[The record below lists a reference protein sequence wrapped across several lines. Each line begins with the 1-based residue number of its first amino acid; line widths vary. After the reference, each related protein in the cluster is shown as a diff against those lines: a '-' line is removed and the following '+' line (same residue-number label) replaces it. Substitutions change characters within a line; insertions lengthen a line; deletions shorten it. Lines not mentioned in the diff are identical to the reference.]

1 MRRARPPAAARGR
14 RCRPNRQAWGPVA
27 RRRPSPSE
35 NPGPAAGPSPRPAGS
50 LQLQLPYLGKEARGC
65 SRARQGGRRRL
76 PTARLGLPEG
86 LRGAM
91 SPAGAARQGLRTTG
105 AGRRVLTAGL
115 AGGEESARE
124 PPPSAGP
131 LPCSPDHRPGETDGA
146 MWGAPEALQL
156 PLSLEQ
162 GGGSCHRGEPS
173 WHVGGGEEQR
183 AEEEA
188 EAGKRQAQGNKVLRR
203 PPYLGFHLPPGSRKR
218 QTLGAGWGHWPA
230 DDTPF

>member
-14 RCRPNRQAWGPVA
+14 RCRPNRRARGPAA

-76 PTARLGLPEG
+76 PTARPGLPEG
-86 LRGAM
+86 LQGAM
-91 SPAGAARQGLRTTG
+91 SPAGAARQGLRTAG

-124 PPPSAGP
+124 PRTPRVPSPAARITDRARWMGPCGGP
-131 LPCSPDHRPGETDGA
+131 LRPCSCLCPWSKGVGLVTGENHHG
-146 MWGAPEALQL
+146 MWGE
-156 PLSLEQ
+156 
-162 GGGSCHRGEPS
+162 GRNKG
-173 WHVGGGEEQR
+173 QR
-183 AEEEA
+183 RKAET
-188 EAGKRQAQGNKVLRR
+188 GKRQAQGNKVLRR
-203 PPYLGFHLPPGSRKR
+203 QPYLDFHLPPGSRKR
-218 QTLGAGWGHWPA
+218 QTLGARWGHWPA